1 MQTHTILV
9 VEPAEHFRAAI
20 RRSLQQ
26 SGYRVLESTTGAGA
40 LTLAAAQRPNLI
52 LMDVE
57 LPDGDGLEVAQ
68 ELRRRQETSRIPI
81 VVLSGEGA
89 LGQRAALIAA
99 FCAGSIPKSVALERL
114 ERDLRLLLS
123 MARTYVPR
131 RFLRYPV
138 EIPAFYRRKAE
149 ASTGEEEAGA
159 GIVRTLSEGGARFD
173 LPNPMP
179 AATILDLRLQ
189 TPGGEVST
197 AGKVVYS
204 RHRVDKKA
212 VREKEGVHFGFGFA
226 VPDAQVRLD
235 VGWAVIRPNE
245 DQIPASCRNWFS
257 VQRFVDVSNA
267 NYGVTLATLDA
278 PMVEIGQITGR
289 LIGSPSDP
297 TEYLFSNPKAWMD
310 RALESPTIYSF
321 VMNNHWGTNYRA
333 DQEGLVEFRYSIR
346 PHGAYSPLEAVRFG
360 VQCSQPLLA
369 TIASEPASTEPRL
382 TVMPAGVIVTSL
394 RPSRE
399 GKAMIARLY
408 GASGRAE
415 QATIRWAAPVPK
427 AVWVSDLSERPLQ
440 AVAETVDVPAW
451 GVVTLRADLPE

>member
-1 MQTHTILV
+1 MALSLHMMYVPSTRLITHPVLVPSGHAGPGVPVSGSFRGHRRLAKGSCALKGRIGPMQTHTILV

-212 VREKEGVHFGFGFA
+212 GKSWYMHGIQFT
-226 VPDAQVRLD
+226 
-235 VGWAVIRPNE
+235 N
-245 DQIPASCRNWFS
+245 
-257 VQRFVDVSNA
+257 
-267 NYGVTLATLDA
+267 
-278 PMVEIGQITGR
+278 M
-289 LIGSPSDP
+289 DP
-297 TEYLFSNPKAWMD
+297 KTFDLLKPLMD
-310 RALESPTIYSF
+310 R
-321 VMNNHWGTNYRA
+321 
-333 DQEGLVEFRYSIR
+333 
-346 PHGAYSPLEAVRFG
+346 EAA
-360 VQCSQPLLA
+360 A
-369 TIASEPASTEPRL
+369 T
-382 TVMPAGVIVTSL
+382 
-394 RPSRE
+394 
-399 GKAMIARLY
+399 
-408 GASGRAE
+408 
-415 QATIRWAAPVPK
+415 
-427 AVWVSDLSERPLQ
+427 
-440 AVAETVDVPAW
+440 
-451 GVVTLRADLPE
+451 